1 MLQAAA
7 VDEDQLQE
15 LQDKQLRIA
24 RVERANR
31 PELTENLQIKDILRK
46 TSVNKY
52 VYCMRA

>member
-1 MLQAAA
+1 MLQAAV

-31 PELTENLQIKDILRK
+31 QELTENLQIKDNIK
-46 TSVNKY
+46 EDV
-52 VYCMRA
+52 CQ

>member
-7 VDEDQLQE
+7 VGEDQLQE

-31 PELTENLQIKDILRK
+31 QELTENLRIENKDVQVI
-46 TSVNKY
+46 
-52 VYCMRA
+52 